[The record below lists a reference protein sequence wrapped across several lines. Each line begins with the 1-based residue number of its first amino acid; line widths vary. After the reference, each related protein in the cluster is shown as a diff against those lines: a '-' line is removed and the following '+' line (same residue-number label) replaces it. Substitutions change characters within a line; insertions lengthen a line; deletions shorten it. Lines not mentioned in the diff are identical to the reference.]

1 MLFLC
6 SNMYQKENT
15 FYLTILISSLVLL
28 SLIAV
33 FSLTALWLYRKR
45 IGIQKELENRNLF
58 KLENDRY
65 RLADSL
71 QKILLPIFNSML
83 PQLEVLRL
91 PDNESRHSVAEIKS
105 LLSRAKEQLI
115 RLSSLLVPRQLEE
128 LGLVSALKNFAGI
141 MQDTYHLPV
150 HFSGSDVPRL
160 TKEAELHIYR
170 LAEELLDNIIVH
182 AKATQA
188 FLNISSSD
196 RNITLLVSDD
206 GIGLDIPYVKK
217 SKKALGLRNIL
228 ARAFVLDAEVFIES
242 NDEGGTTYII
252 DIPIP
257 SS

>member
-1 MLFLC
+1 MD
-6 SNMYQKENT
+6 QKENT
-15 FYLTILISSLVLL
+15 FYFTILISSLVLL

-45 IGIQKELENRNLF
+45 IATQKELENRNLF
-58 KLENDRY
+58 KLESDRQ

-71 QKILLPIFNSML
+71 QNILLPVFNLML
-83 PQLEVLRL
+83 PELEALKL
-91 PDNESRHSVAEIKS
+91 PDDESRSSVAEIK
-105 LLSRAKEQLI
+105 LLASRAVEQLT

-128 LGLVSALKNFAGI
+128 VGPAAALKNFAGI
-141 MQDTYHLPV
+141 IQDTYHLPV
-150 HFSGSDVPRL
+150 HFSGSDIPRL

-188 FLNISSSD
+188 FLNISSSE

-206 GIGLDIPYVKK
+206 GIGLDLPYVKK

-242 NDEGGTTYII
+242 NNEGGTTYII
-252 DIPIP
+252 DIPIQN
-257 SS
+257 S

>member
-1 MLFLC
+1 
-6 SNMYQKENT
+6 MYQKENT
-15 FYLTILISSLVLL
+15 FYVTVLISSLVLL

-33 FSLTALWLYRKR
+33 FSFTALWLYRKR
-45 IGIQKELENRNLF
+45 IATQKELENRNLF
-58 KLENDRY
+58 KLENDRH

-71 QKILLPIFNSML
+71 QNILLPVFNLML
-83 PQLEVLRL
+83 PELEALKL
-91 PDNESRHSVAEIKS
+91 PDNESRSSVAEIK
-105 LLSRAKEQLI
+105 LLASRAVEQLT
-115 RLSSLLVPRQLEE
+115 RLSSLLVPQQLEE
-128 LGLVSALKNFAGI
+128 VGLVSALRNFAGI
-141 MQDTYHLPV
+141 MQDTYQLPV
-150 HFSGSDVPRL
+150 HFSGSDIPRL

-206 GIGLDIPYVKK
+206 GVGLDIPYVKK

-228 ARAFVLDAEVFIES
+228 ARAFILDAEVFIES
-242 NDEGGTTYII
+242 NNEGGTTYVI

-257 SS
+257 NP